1 MSAVPEAGDHL
12 AGLAGELDTDEQI
25 GLLAGQDTWT
35 IRPIPAI
42 GLGALKMSDGP
53 NGIRG
58 VDFVGGAPSL
68 LFPSG
73 TALASTWNPAL
84 VEEVGRALGQEAHSK
99 GAHVHLAPTV
109 NLHRGPLGGRNF
121 ECFSEDPFL
130 TARMAVAYIQGVQS
144 EGVASCVKHLVAN
157 DYEFERFTMSSEV
170 DKRVLREVYLRPFEA
185 ALLEAGSW
193 SVMSAYNKLW
203 GTWCGEHRWL
213 LTELL
218 RDEWGWDGVVISDWG
233 GTHTTAEALAAGLDI
248 EMPGPSV
255 FRGQK
260 LAQVVGEGMASVD
273 HVRRAAER
281 VLRLA
286 ERTGVLD
293 GPAAIGAG
301 GGSSAGAGTGGAGVD
316 GMAGAEE
323 RFDDDPARTDVARR
337 AAVEGI
343 VLLRNE
349 AVDGA
354 PVLPLAAGGLKRL
367 AVIGPNAAEVHAM
380 GGGSA
385 RVRPP
390 YLISPLK
397 GLTEALP
404 GVEVVHEAGCPP
416 ATVAAAL
423 ERSRMRVPE
432 GRDDA
437 GAEGLLLSFFGG
449 RELSGAPIQTRVVR
463 RSNLMWLGGRPPL
476 PGVDPDDWSASAELV
491 YLPRVPGLHHLH
503 IRGGG
508 RIRVLIDGAAVYEGE
523 DSPERDPVPLRL
535 EPGQDTV
542 IGVEIVPPTPM
553 PFLLG
558 CDIRIEEPSDPA
570 RPAQAAALAASAD
583 AAVVVVGL
591 DGDIESEG
599 RDRTY
604 YPLPAVQEDLIR
616 QVVAANPKT
625 VVVVNTGS
633 PVEMAWA
640 AAVPAVVQLWCAGQ
654 EAGRALA
661 DVLTGAAEASG
672 RLPTTLASRIED
684 TPAYVFWP
692 GQSPGL
698 EPGLAPYSEGLHL
711 GYRHYLKNSVEPQF
725 WFGHGLSYTIFAYGP
740 LAAAGADGGGIRATV
755 SVTNTGERAGAEVV
769 QLYLARPGSA
779 VERPAAA
786 LAAFEKVWLDPGQTA
801 EVVLDVAAREL
812 AHWDEGTGWTQEGG
826 AVEVRVGSSASA
838 IHGRARVQLG

>member
-1 MSAVPEAGDHL
+1 MTAVPEAGDHL
-12 AGLAGELDTDEQI
+12 AGLAGELDTEVQI

-35 IRPIPAI
+35 IPPIPAI
-42 GLGALKMSDGP
+42 GLGSLKMSDGP

-84 VEEVGRALGQEAHSK
+84 VEEVGKALGQEAHSK

-130 TARMAVAYIQGVQS
+130 TARMGVAYIRGVQS

-170 DKRVLREVYLRPFEA
+170 DRRVLREVYLRPFEA

-203 GTWCGEHRWL
+203 GIWCGEHPWL

-218 RDEWGWDGVVISDWG
+218 RDEWGWDGAVISDWG

-255 FRGQK
+255 HRGQK
-260 LAQVVGEGMASVD
+260 LALAVAEGTASIED
-273 HVRRAAER
+273 VRRGAER

-286 ERTGVLD
+286 ERTGALD
-293 GPAAIGAG
+293 GPAVGGRTDGGRRVGAEG
-301 GGSSAGAGTGGAGVD
+301 PAGT
-316 GMAGAEE
+316 EE
-323 RFDDDPARTDVARR
+323 RFDDDPARTEVARR
-337 AAVEGI
+337 AAAEGI

-349 AVDGA
+349 AVDGT
-354 PVLPLAAGGLKRL
+354 PLLPLARGGLKRL

-390 YLISPLK
+390 YLISPLR
-397 GLTEALP
+397 GLTEALV

-449 RELSGAPIQTRVVR
+449 RQLAGEPIQKRVVR

-476 PGVDPDDWSASAELV
+476 PGVDPDDWSATAELV
-491 YLPRVPGLHHLH
+491 YLPRVGGLHHLH

-508 RIRVLIDGAAVYEGE
+508 RIRVLIDGAAAYEGE
-523 DSPERDPVPLRL
+523 DEAERPPVPLRL
-535 EPGQDTV
+535 ELGQDTV
-542 IGVEIVPPTPM
+542 VTVEIVPPSPM

-570 RPAQAAALAASAD
+570 RPAQAAALAASSD

-599 RDRTY
+599 RDRSF

-616 QVVAANPKT
+616 RVVAANPRT

-633 PVEMAWA
+633 PVEMGWA
-640 AAVPAVVQLWCAGQ
+640 SAVPAVVQLWCAGQ

-661 DVLTGAAEASG
+661 DVLTGATEASG
-672 RLPTTLASRIED
+672 RLPTTFAARIED
-684 TPAYVFWP
+684 TPAYACWP

-698 EPGLAPYSEGLHL
+698 EPGVAPYSEGLHL
-711 GYRHYLKNSVEPQF
+711 GYRHYLRHSVEPQF
-725 WFGHGLSYTIFAYGP
+725 WFGHGLSYTTFSYGP
-740 LAAAGADGGGIRATV
+740 VAASLTDEGGIRATV
-755 SVTNTGERAGAEVV
+755 PVTNTGGRAGAEVA

-779 VERPAAA
+779 VERPEQA
-786 LAAFEKVWLDPGQTA
+786 LAAFQKVWLDPGQST
-801 EVVLDVAAREL
+801 EVVLEVAAREL
-812 AHWDEGTGWTQEGG
+812 AHWDEKVGWTQEGG
-826 AVEVRVGSSASA
+826 TAEVRIGSSAAS
-838 IHGRARVQLG
+838 IHGRAIVRLG

>member
-1 MSAVPEAGDHL
+1 MTAVPEAGDHL
-12 AGLAGELDTDEQI
+12 AGLAGELDTEAQI

-42 GLGALKMSDGP
+42 GLGTLKMSDGP

-99 GAHVHLAPTV
+99 GAQVHLAPTV

-130 TARMAVAYIQGVQS
+130 TARMAVAYIRGVQS

-170 DKRVLREVYLRPFEA
+170 EPRVLREVYLRPFEA

-203 GTWCGEHRWL
+203 GTWCGEHPWL

-218 RDEWGWDGVVISDWG
+218 RDEWGWDGAVISDWG

-248 EMPGPSV
+248 EMPGPSAH
-255 FRGQK
+255 RGPK
-260 LAQVVGEGMASVD
+260 LARAVAEGTASID
-273 HVRRAAER
+273 DIRRAAER

-286 ERTGVLD
+286 DRTGVLD
-293 GPAAIGAG
+293 GTGR
-301 GGSSAGAGTGGAGVD
+301 AGAGVLDGAARADAGP
-316 GMAGAEE
+316 GGAEE
-323 RFDDDPARTDVARR
+323 RFDDDPARTEVARR
-337 AAVEGI
+337 AAAEGI

-349 AVDGA
+349 PVEGA
-354 PVLPLAAGGLKRL
+354 PLLPLAAGGLKRL

-404 GVEVVHEAGCPP
+404 GVEVVHDAGCPP

-423 ERSRMRVPE
+423 ERSRMKVPD
-432 GRDDA
+432 GRPDA
-437 GAEGLLLSFFGG
+437 GAEGLLLSFFAG
-449 RELSGAPIQTRVVR
+449 RALAGEAIQRRVVR

-476 PGVDPDDWSASAELV
+476 PGVDADDWSATAELV
-491 YLPRVPGLHHLH
+491 YLPRVAGLHHLH

-508 RIRVLIDGAAVYEGE
+508 RIRVLIDGAVAYEGGDE
-523 DSPERDPVPLRL
+523 AEREPVALPLEL
-535 EPGQDTV
+535 GQDTAV
-542 IGVEIVPPTPM
+542 TVEIVPPTPM

-570 RPAQAAALAASAD
+570 RPAAAAALAASAD

-599 RDRTY
+599 RDRSF

-616 QVVAANPKT
+616 RVAAANPKT

-633 PVEMAWA
+633 PVEMGWA
-640 AAVPAVVQLWCAGQ
+640 EEVPAVVQLWCAGQ

-661 DVLTGAAEASG
+661 DVLTGATEASG
-672 RLPTTLASRIED
+672 RLPTTLAARIED
-684 TPAYVFWP
+684 TPAYAFWP

-698 EPGLAPYSEGLHL
+698 EPGVAPYSEGLHL
-711 GYRHYLKNSVEPQF
+711 GYRHYLKHSVEPRF
-725 WFGHGLSYTIFAYGP
+725 WFGHGLSYTTFAYGP
-740 LAAAGADGGGIRATV
+740 VTAAPTGDGGLRATA
-755 SVTNTGERAGAEVV
+755 SVTNTGGRPGAEVV
-769 QLYLARPGSA
+769 QLYVARPGSML
-779 VERPAAA
+779 ERPEQA
-786 LAAFEKVWLDPGQTA
+786 LAAFEKVWLDPGQSA
-801 EVVLDVAAREL
+801 EVVLDVPAREL
-812 AHWDEGTGWTQEGG
+812 AHWDAKVGWAQEGG
-826 AVEVRVGSSASA
+826 TAEVRVGSSAAA
-838 IHGRARVQLG
+838 IHGRVNVRLG